1 VLREGRLTGT
11 TGARAGASEAAR
23 PPETI
28 GDQVANALVIVES
41 KAKADTIKK
50 FLGRGY
56 TVKASVGHV
65 RDLPKKELGIDV
77 EDGFKPTYVTIR
89 GKGKVLKEL
98 RDAAR
103 KSETVYLASDFDREG
118 EAIAWHIADTLKL
131 PEEKTRRVVFNEITR
146 RAILA
151 AMKEPGEID
160 MRKVDA
166 QQARRVLDRLVGYKV
181 SPILWRTI
189 YRGLSAGRVQSV
201 ALRLICEREDEIE
214 AFVPEEFWTIEAVFA
229 TMRGGEFG
237 ARLERIDGKKAKLA
251 REAEALAVL
260 EALEGAA
267 FRVGKV
273 EKKTRKV
280 NPLPPFI
287 TSTLQRD
294 AANRLRFSSK
304 RTMSV
309 AQSLYEGL
317 PIEGEN
323 VGLIT
328 YMRTDSTRV
337 AEEALAEAREHIA
350 AVHGRDYLPDG
361 PRRYRAKRGAQDAHE
376 AIRPTS
382 VARTPES
389 LRKHLTADQLR
400 LYELIWRRFV
410 ATQMAAAVYDNTNLS
425 VVADGHEFRASG
437 SIVAFPGWTAVY
449 PAVWKDLTELP
460 EVREGEEVALRSLKP
475 NQRFTKPPARYS
487 EATLIKALEAKGI
500 GRPSTYATIVDT
512 LKKRKYVRL
521 EKRLFEPTDLG
532 RTVWSLLKQ
541 GFEDIFNVKFTA
553 EMEAELDRVEAG
565 TDDWASVV
573 GEFYGPFK
581 SRLESVE
588 GRISELRE
596 SLIRETERRCEK
608 CGATM
613 VERWGRNGRFLACSA
628 YPECKFTAPVEG
640 EEARTFDVKCDQC
653 GAPMVLK
660 HGRFGEFLGCSNYPE
675 CKNTASIP
683 TGVGCPE
690 ENCGGVLV
698 KRRTRKG
705 RTFYGC
711 SSYPD
716 CGYAIWDKPVP
727 VTCPSCQAG
736 FMVEKKKDGAKRLV
750 CLECGE
756 SVDPKSLVE
765 DDEDV

>member
-1 VLREGRLTGT
+1 M
-11 TGARAGASEAAR
+11 
-23 PPETI
+23 
-28 GDQVANALVIVES
+28 ANALVIVES

-65 RDLPKKELGIDV
+65 RDLPKKDLGIDID
-77 EDGFKPTYVTIR
+77 DGFKPTYVTIR

-98 RDAAR
+98 RAAAK
-103 KSETVYLASDFDREG
+103 KSDTVYLASDFDREG
-118 EAIAWHIADTLKL
+118 EAIAWHIAELLGL
-131 PEEKTRRVVFNEITR
+131 PEEKTKRVVFNEITK
-146 RAILA
+146 RAIEA
-151 AMKEPGEID
+151 AMGAPGEID

-181 SPILWRTI
+181 SPILWKTI

-201 ALRLICEREDEIE
+201 ALRLICEREAEIE
-214 AFVPEEFWTIEAVFA
+214 AFVPEEFWTIDAVFA
-229 TMRGGEFG
+229 AADGGEFE
-237 ARLERIDGKKAKLA
+237 ARLDRVDGKKAKVP
-251 REAEALAVL
+251 REPDALAIV
-260 EALEGAA
+260 EALEGAT
-267 FRVGKV
+267 FRVAKV
-273 EKKTRKV
+273 ERRTRKV

-309 AQSLYEGL
+309 AQTLYEGL
-317 PIEGEN
+317 PIDGEN

-337 AEEALAEAREHIA
+337 AEEALAEARAHIA
-350 AVHGRDYLPDG
+350 SAHGDAFLPDK

-382 VARTPES
+382 VERTPES
-389 LRKHLTADQLR
+389 VKPHLTADQYR

-410 ATQMAAAVYDNTNLS
+410 ATQMSPAVYDNTNLT
-425 VVADGHEFRASG
+425 VEADGHAFKAQG

-460 EVREGEEVALRSLKP
+460 DVKEGEEVALRSIKP

-500 GRPSTYATIVDT
+500 GRPSTYAAIVDT
-512 LKKRKYVRL
+512 LKKRKYVAL
-521 EKRLFEPTDLG
+521 EKRLFVPTDLG
-532 RTVWSLLKQ
+532 RTVWDLLKQ
-541 GFEDIFNVKFTA
+541 GFEDIFNVEFTA

-565 TDDWASVV
+565 TDDWVSVV
-573 GEFYGPFK
+573 GEFYGPF
-581 SRLESVE
+581 SRRLEGVE
-588 GRISELRE
+588 GRIGELRE
-596 SLIRETERRCEK
+596 SLIKKTEKRCEK
-608 CGATM
+608 CGSAM

-628 YPECKFTAPVEG
+628 YPDCKFTAPVDG
-640 EEARTFDVKCDQC
+640 REAREYNVKCDKC

-660 HGRFGEFLGCSNYPE
+660 HGRFGEFLGCSRYPE
-675 CKNTASIP
+675 CKSTASIP
-683 TGVGCPE
+683 TGVSCPE
-690 ENCGGVLV
+690 ESCEGVLV

-716 CGYAIWDKPVP
+716 CGYAIWDKPIP
-727 VTCPSCQAG
+727 TTCPACQAG
-736 FMVEKKKDGAKRLV
+736 FMVEKKKDGRKKLV

-756 SVDPKSLVE
+756 TVDPKSAVE
-765 DDEDV
+765 SDDDV